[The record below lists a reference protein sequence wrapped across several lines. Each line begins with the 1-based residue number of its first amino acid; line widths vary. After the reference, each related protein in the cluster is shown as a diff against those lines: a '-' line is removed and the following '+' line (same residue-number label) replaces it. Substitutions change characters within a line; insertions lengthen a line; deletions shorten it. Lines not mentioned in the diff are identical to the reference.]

1 MDLEKGRASLIER
14 SNSLEEAL
22 MTREASRADGEG
34 RIRSLT
40 VVSPRSR
47 PSLSCIGTRPNGAS
61 RNSMTASR
69 VSAPL
74 AAPPWMKK

>member
-34 RIRSLT
+34 RIRSPI
-40 VVSPRSR
+40 VSPRSR